1 MAISR
6 ILSPEFLRGD
16 DHLSRPDFSER
27 PMLFS
32 WRRRPLQPSW
42 CDDTRRSTP
51 KFFGHAGPA
60 VLLLFCLAPHGV
72 FPAARITP
80 RAVSS
85 YLAFSPLPVLFSKNR
100 RYHFCD
106 TFRRRNLTNAAP
118 ASFTRHAAVWCS
130 DFPLASLTTH
140 QRSPAITLS
149 LPRTETKERD
159 RRYRRLLFAERP

>member
-51 KFFGHAGPA
+51 KFFGACRTGCP
-60 VLLLFCLAPHGV
+60 P
-72 FPAARITP
+72 
-80 RAVSS
+80 
-85 YLAFSPLPVLFSKNR
+85 PVLSCTAWGFSCRANYSAR
-100 RYHFCD
+100 G
-106 TFRRRNLTNAAP
+106 
-118 ASFTRHAAVWCS
+118 
-130 DFPLASLTTH
+130 
-140 QRSPAITLS
+140 
-149 LPRTETKERD
+149 
-159 RRYRRLLFAERP
+159 